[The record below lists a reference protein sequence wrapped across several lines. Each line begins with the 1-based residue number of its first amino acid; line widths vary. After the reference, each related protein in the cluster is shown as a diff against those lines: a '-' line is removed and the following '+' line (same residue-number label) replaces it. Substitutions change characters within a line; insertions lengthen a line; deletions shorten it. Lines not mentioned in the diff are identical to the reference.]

1 MNLSELY
8 KVPSVHTEKIDFK
21 GNAIEVKLFMESEA
35 AKMEDKEIHEQLAMC
50 IVENGKTLAE
60 LGLSESLRDNMPL
73 AHKKELMEL
82 IMEANG
88 INVSF
93 DDTKKN

>member
-8 KVPSVHTEKIDFK
+8 RNPSIHTEKIDFK
-21 GNAIEVKLFMESEA
+21 GNKIEVKLFMESET
-35 AKMEDKEIHEQLAMC
+35 KEMENKEIHEQLAMC
-50 IVENGKTLAE
+50 LIENGKTLAE
-60 LGLSESLRDNMPL
+60 LGHSEALRDNMPL

-82 IMEANG
+82 IMVANG

-93 DDTKKN
+93 DEQKKS